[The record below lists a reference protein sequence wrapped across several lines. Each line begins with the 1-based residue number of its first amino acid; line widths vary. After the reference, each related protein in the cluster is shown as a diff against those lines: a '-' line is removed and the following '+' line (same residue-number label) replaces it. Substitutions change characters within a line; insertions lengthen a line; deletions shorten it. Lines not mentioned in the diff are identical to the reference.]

1 MADKKK
7 SRQQLSALLE
17 QAAQEVEKNPDSV
30 PDHIYK
36 TFEAICSVFYAWR
49 HSNGQEG
56 WAKNLEGKDGPLFSD
71 SEGKFVENSFGTVAE
86 FLKSHDLGHVQKG
99 GALPAGFPPVIPT
112 PNFAMPADMQIDPK
126 DVSLDAAYFALQK
139 KLGDYDIQWKEI
151 SDALGVVQAVQSG
164 PDIRGIVSVPPV
176 IPPIPYIIPRRTILP
191 LASYA
196 VEMLRVW
203 LTVLPGDSSTFRFIT
218 SLLQFTLDT
227 IRGDFKQA
235 MLSLMGLFNKTGMG
249 ISVAGRFFVNLA
261 ELVSPDL
268 RRQLSLNIYKST
280 KSLLIGSVLWMFAT
294 FAPDALRTS
303 MEQFFDKIRQSVVE
317 FNQKMDEAGAQIQ
330 QAASAAGVE
339 VKMKHISEAGVPSLD
354 DIQNL
359 QMMIRIPE
367 VACSTEMRQI
377 IEPMIAIPPLR
388 LVLDLMNLPTTPED
402 VEETCGGVSKSL
414 TESAVEFVKPEITLP
429 EMPAIP
435 AVGAIPGMPQM
446 PALGA
451 IPGMPQMPAVGAI
464 PGMPQMPAVGA
475 IPGMPQMPAMAMPT
489 ATTMMSQAM
498 PQMPP
503 MAQMVAAVA
512 GGSRKRR
519 TRRRPTKY

>member
-1 MADKKK
+1 MAGKKN

-49 HSNGQEG
+49 QSKGHEG
-56 WAKNLEGKDGPLFSD
+56 WASTLKGKDGPLFSE
-71 SEGKFVENSFGTVAE
+71 SEGKFVEESFGTVAD
-86 FLKSHDLGHVQKG
+86 FLKSHDIGHTQKG

-126 DVSLDAAYFALQK
+126 DVSLDAAYFALQR

-151 SDALGVVQAVQSG
+151 SDALGIVQAVQSG

-176 IPPIPYIIPRRTILP
+176 IPPIPYVIPRRTILP

-196 VEMLRVW
+196 IEMLRLW

-218 SLLQFTLDT
+218 SLLQFILDT

-261 ELVSPDL
+261 ELISPDL
-268 RRQLSLNIYKST
+268 RRQLSLNIYRST

-294 FAPDALRTS
+294 FAPDALRAS
-303 MEQFFDKIRQSVVE
+303 MEEFFDKIRQSVVE
-317 FNQKMDEAGAQIQ
+317 FNQKMDAAAAQVQ
-330 QAASAAGVE
+330 QAAATAGVE
-339 VKMKHISEAGVPSLD
+339 VKMKHLSEAGVPSLD

-367 VACSTEMRQI
+367 IACSTEMRQI

-388 LVLDLMNLPTTPED
+388 LILDLMNLPTTPED
-402 VEETCGGVSKSL
+402 VDETCGGVTKSL
-414 TESAVEFVKPEITLP
+414 VESAAEFVKPEITLP
-429 EMPAIP
+429 DMEKIPGMGAIP
-435 AVGAIPGMPQM
+435 GMDAIPGMPQM
-446 PALGA
+446 PTVS
-451 IPGMPQMPAVGAI
+451 GMPQMPTVPGI
-464 PGMPQMPAVGA
+464 PQMPQMPTVPG
-475 IPGMPQMPAMAMPT
+475 IPQMPQMP
-489 ATTMMSQAM
+489 
-498 PQMPP
+498 QMPR
-503 MAQMVAAVA
+503 

-519 TRRRPTKY
+519 TRSKRRTIKNY

>member
-49 HSNGQEG
+49 HSNGREG
-56 WAKNLEGKDGPLFSD
+56 WASGLQGKDGPLFSE
-71 SEGKFVENSFGTVAE
+71 SEGKFVEESFGTMAE
-86 FLKSHDLGHVQKG
+86 FLKSRDLGHVQKG
-99 GALPAGFPPVIPT
+99 GALPADFPPVIPT

-139 KLGDYDIQWKEI
+139 KLSDYDIQWKEI
-151 SDALGVVQAVQSG
+151 SDALGVVETVQSG

-176 IPPIPYIIPRRTILP
+176 IPPIPYVIPRRTILP

-196 VEMLRVW
+196 VEMLRLW

-268 RRQLSLNIYKST
+268 RRQLSLNIYRST

-294 FAPDALRTS
+294 FAPDALRAS
-303 MEQFFDKIRQSVVE
+303 MEEFFDKIRQSVVE
-317 FNQKMDEAGAQIQ
+317 FNQKMDAAGAQVQ
-330 QAASAAGVE
+330 QAAATAGVE
-339 VKMKHISEAGVPSLD
+339 VKMKHLSEAGVPSLD

-367 VACSTEMRQI
+367 IACSTEMRQI
-377 IEPMIAIPPLR
+377 IEPMIANPPLR

-414 TESAVEFVKPEITLP
+414 TESATEFVKPEITLP
-429 EMPAIP
+429 TVPEMPTVA
-435 AVGAIPGMPQM
+435 AIPGMPTMPQM
-446 PALGA
+446 PAVPQMPTVAA
-451 IPGMPQMPAVGAI
+451 IPGMPQMPAVPQMPTVAAI
-464 PGMPQMPAVGA
+464 PGMPQMPAVPQ
-475 IPGMPQMPAMAMPT
+475 IMPQMPAM
-489 ATTMMSQAM
+489 M
-498 PQMPP
+498 PQ
-503 MAQMVAAVA
+503 MAQMVR

-519 TRRRPTKY
+519 NRSKRRTIKSVS

>member
-56 WAKNLEGKDGPLFSD
+56 WASSLQGKNGPLFSE
-71 SEGKFVENSFGTVAE
+71 SEGKFVEESFGTMAE
-86 FLKSHDLGHVQKG
+86 FLKSHDLARTQKG

-112 PNFAMPADMQIDPK
+112 PNFAMPAGMQIDPK

-151 SDALGVVQAVQSG
+151 SDALGVVETVQSG

-176 IPPIPYIIPRRTILP
+176 IPPIPYVIPRRTILP

-196 VEMLRVW
+196 VEMLRLW

-218 SLLQFTLDT
+218 SLLQFVLDT

-268 RRQLSLNIYKST
+268 RRQLSLNIYRST

-294 FAPDALRTS
+294 FAPDALRAT
-303 MEQFFDKIRQSVVE
+303 MEEFFDKIRQSVVE
-317 FNQKMDEAGAQIQ
+317 FNQKMDATGAQIQ

-377 IEPMIAIPPLR
+377 IEPMIANPPLR

-402 VEETCGGVSKSL
+402 VDETCGGVSKSL
-414 TESAVEFVKPEITLP
+414 TESAAEFVKPEVTLP
-429 EMPAIP
+429 EMPQVP
-435 AVGAIPGMPQM
+435 AM
-446 PALGA
+446 
-451 IPGMPQMPAVGAI
+451 
-464 PGMPQMPAVGA
+464 
-475 IPGMPQMPAMAMPT
+475 MPQMPAMMPQLPAM
-489 ATTMMSQAM
+489 M
-498 PQMPP
+498 PQMPAMMP
-503 MAQMVAAVA
+503 QMPAMMPQMPAMMPQMPAMMPQMPAMMPQMAQMAV

-519 TRRRPTKY
+519 KRHSRRRTLRLTVIKSES